1 MVYFKVARAFCFIT
15 AFDSSTVRCVFAFVF
30 LQVVFLFVCFCVVC
44 CQKLSSVTAFAC
56 FFCLIV
62 FFRVCAFAFL
72 YVCVYCACCV
82 CAFVFFVVKSI

>member
-56 FFCLIV
+56 FFCLCFFV
-62 FFRVCAFAFL
+62 FVRLRFCMFVFIAL
-72 YVCVYCACCV
+72 V
-82 CAFVFFVVKSI
+82 AFVLLCSLL